1 MASRYEWYP
10 AGVSFGSFTFQMYIT
25 DLDCG
30 IVYKISK
37 FSDDTKA
44 GGKVLTTDDCD
55 TIQLDVVN
63 LSTCSAT
70 SVLQMLMKLSV
81 K

>member
-1 MASRYEWYP
+1 MLSLGRWLANKSESVRRYKRGSFWLASRYQWCP
-10 AGVSFGSFTFQMYIT
+10 AGVSFEPFIFEMYIT

-30 IVYKISK
+30 IVYKISE

-55 TIQLDVVN
+55 IT
-63 LSTCSAT
+63 
-70 SVLQMLMKLSV
+70 
-81 K
+81 